1 MKNLNVEISK
11 ENCSPPLLISPPP
24 YRAPGRENAVPNYER
39 APPPKQGKSPAVGCK
54 SIVGKSSKTQSSINQ
69 QQNGTHLY
77 AHTVA
82 GWHGTKPENATISGD
97 KENFYNTIAQALT
110 ADNKPDPNGCGRV
123 KLLDWIRKR
132 RPDLL
137 PVARLIMGTPS
148 FIRLVKAEGALRLPS
163 ADGDDLDLS
172 AADWD
177 PLSLECPDY
186 NDPNYAKSACG
197 VIQGRALST
206 ILSVCFLHEIC
217 HAEGHLVS
225 DSLYAKTRPCASS
238 ALRTTSART
247 TSPRTPSPPTPDQRA
262 SSRRRRR
269 ERASS
274 TASASR
280 SSTRP
285 RATSRARRAGSGARR
300 AAAAGREA
308 RMAADQLIRIFF
320 R

>member
-1 MKNLNVEISK
+1 MEMREMLRNMPGELQEAYRLMMISRESGDK
-11 ENCSPPLLISPPP
+11 AAEERA
-24 YRAPGRENAVPNYER
+24 RAPVNFPKNY
-39 APPPKQGKSPAVGCK
+39 AF
-54 SIVGKSSKTQSSINQ
+54 SK
-69 QQNGTHLY
+69 NGTHLY

-186 NDPNYAKSACG
+186 NDPNYAKTQVRLPRHLRG
-197 VIQGRALST
+197 VSGRSRVVQAGQPFVEVVGVRVAPT
-206 ILSVCFLHEIC
+206 
-217 HAEGHLVS
+217 LV
-225 DSLYAKTRPCASS
+225 
-238 ALRTTSART
+238 
-247 TSPRTPSPPTPDQRA
+247 Q
-262 SSRRRRR
+262 
-269 ERASS
+269 
-274 TASASR
+274 
-280 SSTRP
+280 
-285 RATSRARRAGSGARR
+285 
-300 AAAAGREA
+300 
-308 RMAADQLIRIFF
+308 Q
-320 R
+320 